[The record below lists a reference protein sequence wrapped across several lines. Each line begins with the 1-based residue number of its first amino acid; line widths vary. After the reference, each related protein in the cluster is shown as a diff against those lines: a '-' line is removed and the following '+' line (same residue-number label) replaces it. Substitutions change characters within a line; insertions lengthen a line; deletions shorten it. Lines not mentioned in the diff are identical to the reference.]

1 MRQSLAGFCEERDGR
16 FAKVSN
22 RFQFRLPFSLKKSL
36 HSITDPVSRDSNE
49 MKSKYSLNLKD
60 IGKYHFGFLIYSL
73 PLLSKTKYDMT
84 YCSLCSYAGLRKLSP
99 VTSYFLHLQK

>member
-22 RFQFRLPFSLKKSL
+22 RFQFRLLFSLKKSL

-73 PLLSKTKYDMT
+73 PLAALGTSGAF
-84 YCSLCSYAGLRKLSP
+84 SLFSVPIIYSF
-99 VTSYFLHLQK
+99 VQSTNIF